1 VINRIWMPAGV
12 AFICQALG
20 IGILGVYGF
29 FVQPLA
35 AEFDTGVAVINLGP
49 VMLLLIPAFLGPV
62 IGRYID
68 THSIRTIMLI
78 GVAIAVASLL
88 IMSQMPTLL
97 GVACGF
103 LGYSLGQALY
113 GPVSLNS
120 MLIKLYRD
128 KVARVL
134 AISAMGVSVGSIC
147 WPFLV
152 AFLMDQYDWRRTL
165 VVLAICVAV
174 ILGLGIRLGLPRT
187 IDMGVARS
195 TEEGEEDW
203 SFLRNPAFWFIGL
216 TASAIYNVSLAV
228 GICYAPHFNQ
238 HGFDNTQI
246 ATFLAAGGV
255 AGICGKLLVARFADQ
270 LRAQIRH
277 LAMLVTVVMSMG
289 FTALIVGDSFAWAVT
304 ATALIGGSGGA
315 FLPLHPFINSA
326 YFSADNMGRVN
337 GAQAPLMLPLALI
350 SAPLAGYAFDTTGS
364 YQIAF
369 FGAIV
374 LLAFG
379 LVLLV
384 TKPQVQNVKR

>member
-1 VINRIWMPAGV
+1 MISRTWLPAGV

-35 AEFDTGVAVINLGP
+35 AEFNTGVAVINLGP
-49 VMLLLIPAFLGPV
+49 VMLLLVPAFLGPV

-78 GVAIAVASLL
+78 GVAIAVVSLVL
-88 IMSQMPTLL
+88 MSQMPTLIGL
-97 GVACGF
+97 ACGF

-120 MLIKLYRD
+120 MLIKIYRD

-147 WPFLV
+147 WPFVV
-152 AFLMDQYDWRRTL
+152 AFLMDHYDWRRTL
-165 VVLAICVAV
+165 VVLAVCVAI

-187 IDMGVARS
+187 ISVSVEPSA
-195 TEEGEEDW
+195 GEADEDW
-203 SFLRNPAFWFIGL
+203 SFLRNPAFWFIGIC
-216 TASAIYNVSLAV
+216 ASAIYNVALAV
-228 GICYAPHFNQ
+228 GICYAPHFSQ
-238 HGFDNTQI
+238 QGFTNTQI

-270 LRAQIRH
+270 LRDQVRH

-289 FTALIVGDSFAWAVT
+289 LAALIVGEGAVWAMS
-304 ATALIGGSGGA
+304 ATALIGGAGGA

-326 YFSADNMGRVN
+326 YFSADSMGRVN
-337 GAQAPLMLPLALI
+337 GAQAPIMLPLALI

-364 YQIAF
+364 YHFAF
-369 FGAIV
+369 VAAIV
-374 LLAFG
+374 LLALAFM
-379 LVLLV
+379 LFVAMPRAQLA
-384 TKPQVQNVKR
+384 N